1 MTTTQGPIVAG
12 PVVVLTGDWLRVA
25 LQAVLTTHANPA

>member
-12 PVVVLTGDWLRVA
+12 PVVVLTCAEGRIA
-25 LQAVLTTHANPA
+25 GPPMHS